1 MMNNSS
7 IYIVLLAVILTS
19 ILAGCSDSFFV
30 RPPQDQL
37 TADNFYATET
47 DLRMA
52 TAPLYNTVWFD
63 YNDKASFTVGDA
75 RAGNMITTDAG
86 YEQFLLFSITSGND
100 RLNEAWRSLYL
111 AISQSNLTIK
121 NIQQKAAGD
130 ISEVAKENAIAEAR
144 FMRGYAYSY
153 LAQLWGAVPILTDP
167 AKLIDQPNV
176 RRNLTEDVYQFA
188 INDFEYAAEHLPTT
202 DDPGRVT
209 QWSALGMLARL
220 HHARAAFK
228 AQDGGTLDQQDLDT
242 AKEYARQVI
251 EESGLNLV
259 DNYANL
265 FKLENENNQESLFA
279 LQWTYEGNTW
289 GVQNTTQAYFAAEA
303 ALTGVGDGWGGGTGV
318 SAWLLQQYNP
328 DDQRRKAT
336 FMLNGDH
343 YPELMQEEGGYTYE
357 GTGASGPGSAIKKYI
372 IGRPSD
378 NDGRV
383 GFMRTGINTY
393 MLRLAEVYLIY
404 AQAELGNQES
414 TSDSQAL
421 QYFNAVRNRAGLDS
435 KTTITHRD
443 ILLEKWKE
451 LAYEG
456 QNWFQLVRWHYYEPD
471 AVLQFIDDQER
482 NMSFEY
488 TQGGDTT
495 YTAPPTNITAEHS
508 DFNLPYPEADIVQNP
523 NLMEEPV
530 PYDFLNEEGTNEA
543 NKE

>member
-1 MMNNSS
+1 MKNKV
-7 IYIVLLAVILTS
+7 IHAVLLIVIM
-19 ILAGCSDSFFV
+19 AGMAACSDSFFV

-37 TADNFYATET
+37 TADNFYTSES
-47 DLRMA
+47 DLRLA
-52 TAPLYNTVWFD
+52 TAPLYNIVWFD

-86 YEQFLLFSITSGND
+86 YEQFLLFSITSAND

-111 AISQSNLTIK
+111 VISQSNLTIN
-121 NIQQKAAGD
+121 NIKEKASAD
-130 ISEVAKENAIAEAR
+130 IPEAAKSRAIAEAR

-153 LAQLWGAVPILTDP
+153 LAQLWGPVPILTDP
-167 AKLIDQPNV
+167 AKLIDEPNV
-176 RRNLTEDVYQFA
+176 RRNLTKDVYQFA
-188 INDFEYAAEHLPTT
+188 INDFEYAAEHLPLS
-202 DDPGRVT
+202 DNPGRVT
-209 QWSALGMLARL
+209 KWSAIGMLARL
-220 HHARAAFK
+220 HLARAAFR
-228 AQDGGTLDQQDLDT
+228 AQGGGTLDQQDLNA

-251 EESGLNLV
+251 EESGLSLM
-259 DNYANL
+259 DSYADL
-265 FKLENENNQESLFA
+265 FKLENENNEESLFA
-279 LQWTYEGNTW
+279 LQWTYEGSTW

-318 SAWLLQQYNP
+318 SAWLLQQYDP
-328 DDQRRKAT
+328 ADQRRKPT
-336 FMLNGDH
+336 FMLNGDY
-343 YPELMQEEGGYTYE
+343 YPELMQEDGGYTYE
-357 GTGASGPGSAIKKYI
+357 NTTSAIKKYV

-378 NDGRV
+378 NDGKV

-404 AQAELGNQES
+404 ARAVLGNQES
-414 TSDSQAL
+414 TNDPKAL
-421 QYFNAVRNRAGLDS
+421 QYFNAVRNRAGLGS
-435 KTTITHRD
+435 KTTLTHRD

-471 AVLQFIDDQER
+471 AVLEFIDQQER

-495 YTAPPTNITAEHS
+495 YTAPSTNITAQHS

-523 NLMEEPV
+523 NLMKEPIS
-530 PYDFLNEEGTNEA
+530 YDFSQQTGEAKEE
-543 NKE
+543 